1 MSKSITIP
9 PYELNFN
16 IVDHPLTEEEEL
28 YKENILDHYR
38 HPHNK
43 QTMPGASCLHREFNP
58 LCGDQVTV
66 YLKLQNGI
74 VEKVSFEGS
83 GCAISQ
89 AAASMLTDF
98 VKGKRVKELQKLG
111 PWDIFNLL
119 GIRISPARSKC
130 ALLGLKAVQRALMGK
145 EG

>member
-1 MSKSITIP
+1 MTPSGTT
-9 PYELNFN
+9 E

-28 YKENILDHYR
+28 YKENILDHYK

-43 QTMPGASCLHREFNP
+43 RNLAGATFSHREFNP
-58 LCGDQVTV
+58 LCGDQIQV
-66 YLKLQNGI
+66 YLQIKKKKVQD
-74 VEKVSFEGS
+74 VSFEGS

-89 AAASMLTDF
+89 AAASMLTDDI
-98 VKGKRVKELQKLG
+98 KGKNIEEIKKMG

-130 ALLGLKAVQRALMGK
+130 ALLGLRAVQGALMMNG
-145 EG
+145 ELA